1 MLVEPRLASTLA
13 AAGLCC
19 PSSSVITVARRLST
33 TSSATCV
40 PLQCARQA
48 RLTPACLLLL
58 FRFSSFPS
66 LPCSLCLS
74 VCLPASLTSPLRH
87 SLSLHSFIPPTPAKI
102 KKKPLAL
109 TLLGLMCL
117 LSGIP
122 GRARKVPISP
132 FFFHPFTKCLG
143 TVVQS
148 SPRWM
153 TR

>member
-1 MLVEPRLASTLA
+1 MLVEPRLASTLT

-33 TSSATCV
+33 TSCATCM

-58 FRFSSFPS
+58 FCFSSFSS
-66 LPCSLCLS
+66 LPCSFCLS

-87 SLSLHSFIPPTPAKI
+87 GLSLHSFTPPP

-109 TLLGLMCL
+109 LGMMCL

-122 GRARKVPISP
+122 GRAQKVPISP

-153 TR
+153 AR